1 MHTGAA
7 SGLHIVKPPP
17 HQLERALQA
26 PMDGEVVA
34 VNVGDEEAVEYDQVL
49 FEMRPAMASS
59 GSRIK

>member
-7 SGLHIVKPPP
+7 SGPHIVKPPP
-17 HQLERALQA
+17 YQRERALQA